1 MDQVEAQPNATRAY
15 LKPSAE
21 RRLGRAL
28 VEIGRYS
35 VLTFFLV
42 IFLLPFIWFLFMA
55 LKTDAELAADPFYF
69 PHDPQWG
76 NFAKAWTQ
84 GHYSNYMLNTVIY
97 TLSIVTGVAFFSC
110 MGGYALAKLR
120 FPGRDGVFI
129 MILVGLMVPFL
140 SLMIP
145 MYYLVRD
152 LNLLGTRLGLIL
164 PVMSMALP
172 FGTFLMRAFFRS
184 LPDELGDAGRIDGCN
199 EWKVFRHIM
208 LPLAWPGLTTL
219 IVFEF
224 MWSWNLFLQPLVLL
238 QRDELRPVALAL
250 LFFTGRFCATV
261 GLVAAGIMLTVLPV
275 IIVYLIL
282 TAQVHRR
289 NYGRGRKVTKS
300 DLQQF
305 LRDRS
310 QEKGAIYG
318 KRYSGRR
325 LWLLGCRRSWRC
337 AWVRR
342 WKAGIGQRFAPN
354 MGSSRNSSLQEWV
367 FHWHTRHCHRRYNV
381 TAVALFGDRAQA
393 RADHTRRLCSRMARE
408 DES

>member
-1 MDQVEAQPNATRAY
+1 MEQVRAQPNTRNTSI
-15 LKPSAE
+15 KRSS
-21 RRLGRAL
+21 RRSFSRSL

-35 VLTFFLV
+35 VLTFFLL

-55 LKTDAELAADPFYF
+55 LKTDAELAANPFNF
-69 PHDPQWG
+69 PREPQWG
-76 NFAKAWTQ
+76 NFAKAWAQ
-84 GHYSNYMLNTVIY
+84 GHYSDYMLNTVIY

-120 FPGRDGVFI
+120 FPGRDGIFI

-164 PVMSMALP
+164 PVTAMALP
-172 FGTFLMRAFFRS
+172 FGTFLMRAFFRG

-199 EWKVFRHIM
+199 EWKVFRYIM

-219 IVFEF
+219 VVFEF

-250 LFFTGRFCATV
+250 LFFTGRFSRDR
-261 GLVAAGIMLTVLPV
+261 GLVAAGIMLTILPV

-282 TAQVHRR
+282 QRKFIEGITA
-289 NYGRGRKVTKS
+289 
-300 DLQQF
+300 
-305 LRDRS
+305 
-310 QEKGAIYG
+310 GAV
-318 KRYSGRR
+318 K
-325 LWLLGCRRSWRC
+325 
-337 AWVRR
+337 
-342 WKAGIGQRFAPN
+342 
-354 MGSSRNSSLQEWV
+354 
-367 FHWHTRHCHRRYNV
+367 
-381 TAVALFGDRAQA
+381 
-393 RADHTRRLCSRMARE
+393 
-408 DES
+408 